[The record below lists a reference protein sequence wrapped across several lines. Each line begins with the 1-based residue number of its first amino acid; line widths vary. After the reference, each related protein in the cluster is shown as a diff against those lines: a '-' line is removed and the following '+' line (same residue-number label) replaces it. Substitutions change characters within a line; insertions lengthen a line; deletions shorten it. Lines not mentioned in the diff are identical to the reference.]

1 MTFMICS
8 EYSIEVIMQRIIHL
22 ESKGHDFS
30 KKKWLILWLGQRKY
44 KMSLE
49 RFTNAR
55 NTVLKNLKG

>member
-1 MTFMICS
+1 MICS
-8 EYSIEVIMQRIIHL
+8 EYSIELIMQRIIHL
-22 ESKGHDFS
+22 ESKSHDFS

-49 RFTNAR
+49 HFTNAR